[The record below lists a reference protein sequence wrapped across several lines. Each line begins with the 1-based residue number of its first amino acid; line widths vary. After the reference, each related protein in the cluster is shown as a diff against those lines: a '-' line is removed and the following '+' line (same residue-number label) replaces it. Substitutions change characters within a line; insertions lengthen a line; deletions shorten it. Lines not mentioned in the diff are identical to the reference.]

1 MGLESKGNIDYKS
14 QKESESGSLVNG
26 SDRCIQEE
34 DVKSEER
41 PKAHAHLQQNP
52 EWERLSSF
60 ALWRADW
67 GVTAHFGLLIF

>member
-14 QKESESGSLVNG
+14 QKESERGSLVNV
-26 SDRCIQEE
+26 SDRHIQEE
-34 DVKSEER
+34 DVKSEES

-60 ALWRADW
+60 APWRADW